1 MLWGSRGWK
10 DIYKVEE
17 YFPETTGIDD
27 ANRELNQFIGDRH
40 PVEQAYGQ
48 NIAVLFLYCDYQAQ
62 KDQSAVNMI
71 GSLLRQIAPGAVGIV
86 GEIQNAFKKSGQG
99 GEKGLRLP
107 EMRELFVK
115 TISSLDRVYICV
127 DAMDELL
134 PQHRSEFLCTL
145 KQIIQEAP
153 NTRLFLT
160 GRPHIRGELDKHLT
174 RGAHIIQIV
183 PDQGDIALYLSRKMD
198 DDDDRDPDLMTENL
212 KKDIMK
218 TMLEKASEM

>member
-1 MLWGSRGWK
+1 ML
-10 DIYKVEE
+10 
-17 YFPETTGIDD
+17 TGNQISSLVIDT
-27 ANRELNQFIGDRH
+27 LC
-40 PVEQAYGQ
+40 EQTYGQ

-62 KDQSAVNMI
+62 NDQSAVNMI
-71 GSLLRQIAPGAVGIV
+71 GSLLRQIALGAAEGIL
-86 GEIQNAFKKSGQG
+86 GEIQNAFDKSRQG
-99 GEKGLRLP
+99 GGKGLRLP

-115 TISSLDRVYICV
+115 TISSLDRVYICI

-134 PQHRSEFLCTL
+134 PQHRSELLRTL
-145 KQIIQEAP
+145 KLIIQEAP

-174 RGAHIIQIV
+174 RGANAIQIV
-183 PDQGDIALYLSRKMD
+183 PDQGDIAEYLSRKMD